1 MTVEI
6 KVPSVGESVT
16 EATLAEWFKKDG
28 GRVQK
33 DEPLFVIETD
43 KVTLE
48 VVAETGGILS
58 IKVEAGE
65 TVAIGQVVGTIDVEA
80 AENDAD
86 QQPEEKEAAAQE
98 AAADEKKD
106 TAEEKPEE
114 KKAEKKETPDEEP
127 PQEEKQEA
135 VQKAAADKERDTAEE
150 KPEEKKAE
158 KEETPDEEPPPE
170 EEKES
175 PPKAADEKEK
185 ARPPISPESLAP
197 SVRNLVAQ
205 KNVDVSKIDGTGP
218 GGRITRGDVL
228 LYIESTAEKAP
239 DKKPAEDRTAEKKEK
254 PADEDRVEEQQTS
267 RKPMSRI
274 RRRIAARLLEAKQ
287 NTAMLTTF
295 NEIDMTRVQDIRA
308 RFKEDFKKKHEVS
321 LGLMSFFI
329 KAATEAL
336 KEYPEVNAFIDQ
348 EEIVYHHFYHIGIA
362 IGAEKGLVVPVIR
375 HADRLSFAEL
385 EQAIVD
391 YVNKIKENRLE
402 LSDLEGGTFTITNGG
417 VYGSLLSTPILN
429 FPQSGILGMHKI
441 EKRPVAVDDKIEVRP
456 MMYVALSYDHRIIDG
471 REAVSFLKRI
481 KEYVE
486 NPEQMMMEI

>member
-6 KVPSVGESVT
+6 KIPSVGESVT

-28 GRVQK
+28 DRVQK

-48 VVAETGGILS
+48 VVAETDGILS
-58 IKVEAGE
+58 VRVEAGK
-65 TVAIGQVVGTIDVEA
+65 TVAIGEVVGTIDTEA
-80 AENDAD
+80 AEKEVEE
-86 QQPEEKEAAAQE
+86 QPEEKKGDDKEETVVEEPPQE
-98 AAADEKKD
+98 EERKAPPKAAADKEKEA
-106 TAEEKPEE
+106 AEEKPEE
-114 KKAEKKETPDEEP
+114 KKTDDKEEP
-127 PQEEKQEA
+127 A
-135 VQKAAADKERDTAEE
+135 V
-150 KPEEKKAE
+150 
-158 KEETPDEEPPPE
+158 EEP
-170 EEKES
+170 
-175 PPKAADEKEK
+175 A
-185 ARPPISPESLAP
+185 PISPQSLAP

-205 KNVDVSKIDGTGP
+205 KNIDVNKIDGTGP

-228 LYIESTAEKAP
+228 LYIESIAEKTP
-239 DKKPAEDRTAEKKEK
+239 DKKPGADRTADTTEKKEK
-254 PADEDRVEEQQTS
+254 PADEDRGEEKQTS
-267 RKPMSRI
+267 RKPMSPI

-287 NTAMLTTF
+287 HTAMLTTF
-295 NEIDMTRVQDIRA
+295 NEIDMTHIQDIRA
-308 RFKEDFKKKHEVS
+308 RFKESFKEKHGVS

-329 KAATEAL
+329 KATTEAL

-348 EEIVYHHFYHIGIA
+348 EEIVYHHYYHIGIA

-375 HADRLSFAEL
+375 HADKLSFAEL

-429 FPQSGILGMHKI
+429 MPQSGILGMHKI
-441 EKRPVAVDDKIEVRP
+441 EKRPVVVDDKIEARL

-486 NPEQMMMEI
+486 NPEQMMMEM